1 MNHNTYQ
8 NLRLHEWIEMGRE
21 TGKIQDV
28 QTVVLAYCMEESEAM
43 AWIADIVKDRT
54 SEENALV
61 FMERVIQYN
70 YVH

>member
-54 SEENALV
+54 SEENALI

>member
-8 NLRLHEWIEMGRE
+8 NLRLHEWIEIGRE

-28 QTVVLAYCMEESEAM
+28 QTVVLAYCMDESEAM
-43 AWIADIVKDRT
+43 AWIADIVRDRT
-54 SEENALV
+54 SEQTALV
-61 FMERVIQYN
+61 FMERAVQYN